1 MSTEFE
7 RDLQKRPFIFYGDF
21 YVVPSSSLLNFPQ
34 TVLAFPNSYLCSG
47 RNIVRTQSFVVLAAF
62 DVAVNRLVQPFYHRC
77 SVPLG
82 QPYLPH
88 FSNIKVKRESSIYQ
102 VRLRN
107 SFCTCLL
114 GCCDNQ
120 SQIVF
125 ELAVIL
131 CLFSSYRHLDSIS
144 RQPLPVTT
152 TILIR
157 TWSSVLCS

>member
-1 MSTEFE
+1 M
-7 RDLQKRPFIFYGDF
+7 PA
-21 YVVPSSSLLNFPQ
+21 SSLLHFPQ

-62 DVAVNRLVQPFYHRC
+62 DVAVNRLVQPFHHRC
-77 SVPLG
+77 PMPLR
-82 QPYLPH
+82 QLYLPH

-102 VRLRN
+102 VRLRS

-131 CLFSSYRHLDSIS
+131 CRFSSYRHLDSIS

-152 TILIR
+152 TTSIG
-157 TWSSVLCS
+157 TWSFLSCS

>member
-1 MSTEFE
+1 M
-7 RDLQKRPFIFYGDF
+7 
-21 YVVPSSSLLNFPQ
+21 PSSSLFYFPQ

-47 RNIVRTQSFVVLAAF
+47 RNIVRTQSFVMLAAF
-62 DVAVNRLVQPFYHRC
+62 DVAVNRLVQPFHHCRP
-77 SVPLG
+77 VPLG
-82 QPYLPH
+82 QPYHPPH

-152 TILIR
+152 TTSTG